1 MRVVLTTTSKPRAD
15 MIEARLTSASIPASV
30 VARANGLNG
39 AYTSYDVM
47 LMRSTDEPRA
57 RVLIEQTLAQW
68 QAHTED
74 EVPFDPPDLG
84 MLDPRLAPDCP
95 GCAATLPMDA
105 SLTRCPACAHEVDV
119 AAILVLLYGP
129 ELLESELGDPDHPEH
144 ADHPGTHFAPAAP
157 RTTSGHAERGHPE
170 TGSIARVCPAC
181 GGPLESPRTGLF
193 GPGGSSRCLACRR
206 RF

>member
-47 LMRSTDEPRA
+47 LMRSTDEPQA

-74 EVPFDPPDLG
+74 EVAFDPPDLG
-84 MLDPRLAPDCP
+84 TLDPRLAPDCP
-95 GCAATLPMDA
+95 ACAATLPMDA
-105 SLTRCPACAHEVDV
+105 SLTQCPSCAHEVDV
-119 AAILVLLYGP
+119 AAMLVLLYGP
-129 ELLESELGDPDHPEH
+129 ELLESEPGDHALLEAGPAHAEPRATFGPAERTHPE
-144 ADHPGTHFAPAAP
+144 ASP
-157 RTTSGHAERGHPE
+157 
-170 TGSIARVCPAC
+170 IARVCPAC
-181 GGPLESPRTGLF
+181 GGPLESPRAGLF